1 MAPRIGGAGV
11 LLPIVDT
18 PNSARC
24 EDDGAITI
32 QVGSSSAGTSPG
44 SLGPAQCTEQTPNR
58 RDREARQLI
67 GAAGEAKRL
76 AEGETE
82 ATETSSTS
90 QGSVSPPD
98 SSRKG
103 SWDREYHVIISTFG
117 LLSPSCLGWSTP
129 KRLAQQ
135 SSLLFCFIFQSKQA
149 HQLNWRSVFT
159 QWLF

>member
-24 EDDGAITI
+24 EDDGAKTPGAITI

-103 SWDREYHVIISTFG
+103 S
-117 LLSPSCLGWSTP
+117 
-129 KRLAQQ
+129 
-135 SSLLFCFIFQSKQA
+135 
-149 HQLNWRSVFT
+149 
-159 QWLF
+159 

>member
-103 SWDREYHVIISTFG
+103 S
-117 LLSPSCLGWSTP
+117 
-129 KRLAQQ
+129 
-135 SSLLFCFIFQSKQA
+135 
-149 HQLNWRSVFT
+149 
-159 QWLF
+159 